1 MEKLQV
7 VAAYDR
13 PEEVGELF
21 KEYTDMLI
29 EGDSTFREYLDI
41 QNYDQEL
48 EHLEWKYGMPEGRLY
63 LVYYD
68 GKLAGCIGLRK
79 LDEAR
84 CELKRLYVRPA
95 FRGKKIGEKLM
106 DMILK
111 DARSIGYS
119 AMLLDTLPFLKSALK
134 LYQGLGFY
142 EIPSYNDSPLDTT
155 IYMKLDLNEVKA

>member
-1 MEKLQV
+1 MGELQV

-21 KEYTDMLI
+21 REYTDMLI

-48 EHLEWKYGMPEGRLY
+48 EHLEWKYGMPAGRLY
-63 LVYYD
+63 LAYYD
-68 GKLAGCIGLRK
+68 GALAGCIGLRK
-79 LDEAR
+79 LDETQY
-84 CELKRLYVRPA
+84 ELKRLYVRPD
-95 FRGKKIGEKLM
+95 FRGKKIGKRLM
-106 DMILK
+106 DIILK
-111 DARSIGYS
+111 DARDIGYS

-134 LYQGLGFY
+134 MYRGLGFY
-142 EIPSYNDSPLDTT
+142 EIPSYNDSPMKTT